1 MYDYRKHETQ
11 YLISDVLLLVEI
23 YIKVRLIVF
32 KCHFQQYIVA
42 VGIIGLRKPENPEKT
57 TNLLQVTDKLYH
69 IVLNRVH
76 FARAGFDLKTFVD
89 RHWLPPSAV
98 WSLKKHFS
106 QIFFSLTDQYKSNN
120 FFNICYFFN
129 IKKYIYNI
137 YIILSISQP
146 NNVITIF
153 QIYFCFKIAIKITNE
168 QMKMECLTNYFCIIL
183 AMALNNIPIS
193 WGEAKTVIFF

>member
-1 MYDYRKHETQ
+1 MPLSTIYRGGRHYWLEETREPGENHQ
-11 YLISDVLLLVEI
+11 PVASNWQTLSHSVETSTLCP
-23 YIKVRLIVF
+23 R
-32 KCHFQQYIVA
+32 
-42 VGIIGLRKPENPEKT
+42 GIRPQN
-57 TNLLQVTDKLYH
+57 
-69 IVLNRVH
+69 
-76 FARAGFDLKTFVD
+76 FSVD

-98 WSLKKHFS
+98 ESLKKHFS

-153 QIYFCFKIAIKITNE
+153 RIYFCFKIALKITNE